1 MKFKMTAKEPTEME
15 RVMENIA
22 QVEAEIQQRIYQI
35 GQMYY
40 DENKENSQI
49 EEKYHAMVDLINK
62 LDMNRKGFYKQK
74 LRLEGQM
81 MCENCG
87 SIIPYGSMY
96 CNNCGQRADEKQ
108 EGGPAQVNPSAVL
121 CPSCGK
127 ELEAGSLFCV
137 YCGTKIG

>member
-22 QVEAEIQQRIYQI
+22 RVEEEIQQRIYQI

-108 EGGPAQVNPSAVL
+108 EGASAPVNPSAVL